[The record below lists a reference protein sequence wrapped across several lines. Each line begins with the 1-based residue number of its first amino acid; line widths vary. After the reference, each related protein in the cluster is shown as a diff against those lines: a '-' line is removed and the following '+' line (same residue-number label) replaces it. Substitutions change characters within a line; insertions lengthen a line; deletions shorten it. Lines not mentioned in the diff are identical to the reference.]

1 MHHRKTS
8 NMRTEVVCGM
18 VRDEQYKAIYDFFS
32 YSTIQSQSMRTFSVQ
47 YRTKN
52 TLYPVNTKA
61 VTDFK
66 KMFLV
71 RESGLKLFL
80 PSPQFL
86 KFRVIELHDL
96 LRKYFQIYRS
106 LSLNADKWW
115 FENGK
120 TWWIKK
126 KKRQNPD
133 RVKKD
138 SSVVEGIPQEISLK
152 MMPMLLILVFPS
164 VEECQVQR
172 ACIHDELQ
180 FISFTE
186 CLYSEV

>member
-1 MHHRKTS
+1 MLTNGDLKTE
-8 NMRTEVVCGM
+8 RL
-18 VRDEQYKAIYDFFS
+18 DES
-32 YSTIQSQSMRTFSVQ
+32 
-47 YRTKN
+47 
-52 TLYPVNTKA
+52 
-61 VTDFK
+61 
-66 KMFLV
+66 
-71 RESGLKLFL
+71 
-80 PSPQFL
+80 
-86 KFRVIELHDL
+86 
-96 LRKYFQIYRS
+96 
-106 LSLNADKWW
+106 
-115 FENGK
+115 
-120 TWWIKK
+120 KK